1 MAINASSNKKTSVL
15 LYLILAAVLGLTAWT
30 AFNSEDEVDASR
42 AGVVVTKE
50 HLPSQL
56 VSLSPVN
63 IPLGGNINAEVSKQ
77 LIRMP
82 IQKPIKELFK
92 VHSWFVPPPVKK
104 MPLVV
109 APAPVAPPL
118 PFTYVGKMEGSTK
131 GDLVFLL
138 ANNQLYSVVKGENV
152 TPQWRLDLENE
163 TMLRFTFIPLNLPK
177 VLIKSATNR
186 ATNLAES
193 AAVNNLSAEAL
204 SMQNNLVREE

>member
-1 MAINASSNKKTSVL
+1 MAIIASSNKKTSVL

-30 AFNSEDEVDASR
+30 AFNSQDEDVPSR
-42 AGVVVTKE
+42 VGVVVTKE
-50 HLPSQL
+50 HLPSPL
-56 VSLSPVN
+56 VSLSPIN
-63 IPLGGNINAEVSKQ
+63 ISLDGNINSEVSKQ
-77 LIRMP
+77 LKRVP

-104 MPLVV
+104 MPPVV

-131 GDLVFLL
+131 GNLVFLL
-138 ANNQLYSVVKGENV
+138 GNNQLYSVVKGENV

-186 ATNLAES
+186 ATNLAAS
-193 AAVNNLSAEAL
+193 AEVDNLSAEAS